1 MKEELIKS
9 YINKLKKEDI
19 KNYLMKEYTV
29 ASDEEIDLLYNLI
42 KKNAD
47 NIKNVDLDFISKYE
61 RYFNKDLYFKIIE
74 KYNKYKSLLEW
85 SKLFVSYYFYF
96 IFIRGFFVFFASV

>member
-19 KNYLMKEYTV
+19 KNYLMKECTV

-74 KYNKYKSLLEW
+74 KYNKYKSLLE
-85 SKLFVSYYFYF
+85 
-96 IFIRGFFVFFASV
+96 

>member
-19 KNYLMKEYTV
+19 KNYLIKECTS

-42 KKNAD
+42 KKNIN
-47 NIKNVDLDFISKYE
+47 NIKNIDLDFISKYE
-61 RYFNKDLYFKIIE
+61 NYFNKDLYFKIIE
-74 KYNKYKSLLEW
+74 KYNKYKSLLE
-85 SKLFVSYYFYF
+85 
-96 IFIRGFFVFFASV
+96 

>member
-1 MKEELIKS
+1 
-9 YINKLKKEDI
+9 
-19 KNYLMKEYTV
+19 MKEYTV

-74 KYNKYKSLLEW
+74 KYNKYKSLLE
-85 SKLFVSYYFYF
+85 
-96 IFIRGFFVFFASV
+96 

>member
-19 KNYLMKEYTV
+19 DHVILVGGSTRIPMVQELVKKELGKEPNRSV
-29 ASDEEIDLLYNLI
+29 NPD
-42 KKNAD
+42 D

-74 KYNKYKSLLEW
+74 KYNKYKSLLE
-85 SKLFVSYYFYF
+85 
-96 IFIRGFFVFFASV
+96 

>member
-19 KNYLMKEYTV
+19 KNYLTKEYTV

-74 KYNKYKSLLEW
+74 KYNKYKSLLE
-85 SKLFVSYYFYF
+85 
-96 IFIRGFFVFFASV
+96 